1 MHITYT
7 GTIPSGSEPF
17 KKTVS
22 TEKETS
28 EPRVHMVKIAPNT
41 SRESVEKKNTVFSG
55 CCPPCG
61 ALRPNLNQLTH

>member
-41 SRESVEKKNTVFSG
+41 SRESVEKKKHSIFWMLPTMW
-55 CCPPCG
+55 
-61 ALRPNLNQLTH
+61 RPTPKP